1 MASELLSEI
10 TITLT
15 EDEQRAI
22 LARLKISQVK
32 LDDSIIYN
40 ISRIVDVYPE
50 IYISIYRHC
59 YYYNRILDL
68 RQTEIDD
75 IINYFMITYPN
86 PDKELAKSLMI
97 SDEEYHMRCV
107 SDGCRNIAERY
118 GLCGRC
124 SEKKDEMELF
134 SYYQQEISNI
144 MSFI

>member
-10 TITLT
+10 IRILS

-22 LARLKISQVK
+22 LARLKISRVK
-32 LDDSIIYN
+32 LEDSIIYN

-68 RQTEIDD
+68 TQSEIDD

-86 PDKELAKSLMI
+86 PDKELAKSMMT
-97 SDEEYHMRCV
+97 SDEEYHMCCV
-107 SDGCRNIAERY
+107 SVGCRNIAERY

-124 SEKKDEMELF
+124 TKKKDEMELF
-134 SYYQQEISNI
+134 TYYQQEISNI